1 MSIIGD
7 GIVLGEGDETASI
20 VVTAPTGSTVTCTTP
35 IGIVLTASEISG
47 TWAFSRLKS
56 YGTYTVTATYRT
68 STKTQDVLVDA
79 AAVFDVSINY
89 NKVKNGNFAS
99 GYDNWSFEGMGNYPS
114 YWYKS
119 IISKNDKKY
128 LQIGV
133 DANQTYSAVQTVD
146 FTGATELGFEA
157 GFAGGNSIG
166 SFLIYIGSAVVFSAQ
181 YGISVGV
188 KKIPISYSGDQVL
201 KFTAKKTG
209 TEGNAVRIVIT
220 DISVK

>member
-7 GIVLGEGDETASI
+7 GIVLGEDDETASI

-56 YGTYTVTATYRT
+56 YGTYTVTATDGT

-99 GYDNWSFEGMGNYPS
+99 GYDNWSFEGTGS
-114 YWYKS
+114 STYWYKRL
-119 IISKNDKKY
+119 IPYGERNY
-128 LQIGV
+128 LQIGA
-133 DANQTYSAVQTVD
+133 DAGSTYSAVQTVD
-146 FTGATELGFEA
+146 FTGASELSFYA
-157 GFAGGNSIG
+157 NFASGTSACTFLVYVGSITA
-166 SFLIYIGSAVVFSAQ
+166 FSAV
-181 YGISVGV
+181 YGDTIGMKS
-188 KKIPISYSGDQVL
+188 IPVSYSGNQTL
-201 KFTAKKTG
+201 KFTAKKTNPA
-209 TEGNAVRIVIT
+209 GNAVFVNIT
-220 DISVK
+220 DISVH

>member
-99 GYDNWSFEGMGNYPS
+99 GYDNWSFEGTGNFPS

-119 IISKNDKKY
+119 IISKNNKEY
-128 LQIGV
+128 LRIGV

-146 FTGATELGFEA
+146 FTGASELSFYANFVSGTSTCTFLVYV
-157 GFAGGNSIG
+157 G
-166 SFLIYIGSAVVFSAQ
+166 STTVFSAV
-181 YGISVGV
+181 YGDTIGMKS
-188 KKIPISYSGDQVL
+188 IPVSYSGNQTL
-201 KFTAKKTG
+201 KFTAKKTNPS
-209 TEGNAVRIVIT
+209 GNAVHVDIT
-220 DISVK
+220 DISVH